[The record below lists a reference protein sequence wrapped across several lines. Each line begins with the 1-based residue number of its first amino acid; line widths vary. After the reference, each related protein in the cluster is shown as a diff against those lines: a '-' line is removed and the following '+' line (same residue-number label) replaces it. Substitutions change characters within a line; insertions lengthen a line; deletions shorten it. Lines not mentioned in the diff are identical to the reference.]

1 MMNKSILNK
10 LKEQK
15 QIVAIAGFCLITIL
29 MIILSIL
36 LLKENVVPVCVII
49 ILEAAMAV
57 MLHKAE
63 LWMHGVLLIAE
74 LIAGII
80 AGNIPLVILC
90 GIVYVAAT
98 VTLQIV
104 YVEEK

>member
-1 MMNKSILNK
+1 MNKGILNK

-15 QIVAIAGFCLITIL
+15 QLVVIAGFCLVTVV
-29 MIILSIL
+29 MIILSIA
-36 LLKENVVPVCVII
+36 LLKENVVPVCVMM
-49 ILEAAMAV
+49 ILEAAIAV

-63 LWMHGVLLIAE
+63 LWIHGVLMIAE

-80 AGNIPLVILC
+80 VGNIPLIILC

-98 VTLQIV
+98 VALQIV
-104 YVEEK
+104 YIEEK